1 MGVSIHYRGKMADI
15 STINVLCDE
24 MALVADKMGWTCT
37 RLDNDWSKPTDAT
50 IEVTEK

>member
-24 MALVADKMGWTCT
+24 MA
-37 RLDNDWSKPTDAT
+37 S
-50 IEVTEK
+50 ESS